1 MSKIDEALREKTA
14 SLLEIQELS
23 KRIDSLESAV
33 RDLTKIL
40 KDDLKET
47 KDRQTVLE
55 EKVEKLE
62 RFKNMLYG
70 ALILSNILVV
80 LAMKFLKL

>member
-1 MSKIDEALREKTA
+1 MSKIDEALKKETA

-33 RDLTKIL
+33 RDLTEIL

-47 KDRQTVLE
+47 KERTRELE
-55 EKVEKLE
+55 EKVEKLVQ
-62 RFKNMLYG
+62 FKNMLIG
-70 ALILSNILVV
+70 ALILSNIIVGILV
-80 LAMKFLKL
+80 KFFL

>member
-47 KDRQTVLE
+47 KDRQTQLE
-55 EKVEKLE
+55 DKVEKLE
-62 RFKNMLYG
+62 RFKNMLIG
-70 ALILSNILVV
+70 ALILSNIIVGIIV
-80 LAMKFLKL
+80 KFFL

>member
-47 KDRQTVLE
+47 KDRQTQLE
-55 EKVEKLE
+55 DKVEKLE

-80 LAMKFLKL
+80 LAMKLLKL

>member
-47 KDRQTVLE
+47 KDRQTHLE

-80 LAMKFLKL
+80 LAMKLLKL

>member
-80 LAMKFLKL
+80 LAMKFMKL